1 MSVNRSAKFQFQRGF
16 SLIEVMVVI
25 VIIGLLAGAVTLKV
39 SDNVDRA
46 RVARAKSDI
55 STIMTAIEGYYLNE
69 SRYPTNDEGLG
80 VLPIQSNLD
89 PWKRPYQ
96 YNSPGRDAP
105 YEVISYGAD
114 GLAGGEGINKDILS
128 SELDEL

>member
-1 MSVNRSAKFQFQRGF
+1 MLANRSVYSNTRHAF

-39 SDNVDRA
+39 SDNVDKA

-55 STIMTAIEGYYLNE
+55 STIMTAVEGYYLSE

-80 VLPIQSNLD
+80 VLPIQSSLD

-96 YNSPGRDAP
+96 YNAPGREGP
-105 YEVISYGAD
+105 YEIISYGAD
-114 GLAGGEGINKDILS
+114 GLAGGDGINKDIVS